1 MSRRQSLQQHYH
13 SLSEVQEIMNSMKTM
28 AYIENHKLPN
38 FITAQKAVVESIEQA
53 SRDLLTFYPEVLP
66 TSSPNRSLILVIGS
80 ERGFCGD
87 FNHALL
93 RELETFPKQNAM
105 LISVGHKLN
114 TLLADDSRLAAAIT
128 GSSVAEEISTVIQQ
142 VVANVSQLHKQHGLL
157 NVSCLYH
164 NDEGIFHRTLL
175 PPFTDLLEQPVAQ
188 SNPPMLNLA
197 PEALILELS
206 DQFLF
211 AVLHEILFLSLLEE
225 NHFRISHLDGAVK
238 YLDKQLTELTRRSYA
253 SRQEEIIEEIEVI
266 LLSAAS
272 LREIHPGESVDIP

>member
-1 MSRRQSLQQHYH
+1 MSRRQNLQLHYH

-38 FITAQKAVVESIEQA
+38 FITTQKAVVESIEQA

-93 RELETFPKQNAM
+93 RELETFPKQNAL

-253 SRQEEIIEEIEVI
+253 LRQEEIIEEIEVI

-272 LREIHPGESVDIP
+272 LSEIHPGESVDIP